1 MYVPG
6 VDQQHFEAAL
16 LADLVERDP
25 IDPSRLQRHSLH
37 SALREPVRQPVKL
50 GGEGAEFTHRLGVR
64 SGGTATKWLFCPQ
77 SIPAASGWI
86 RSSSEIEPRDFFPL
100 RAR

>member
-1 MYVPG
+1 MYVAG

-16 LADLVERDP
+16 LEDLVERDP

-50 GGEGAEFTHRLGVR
+50 GGEGAELTHRLGVPVGR
-64 SGGTATKWLFCPQ
+64 DRHEMAVLSA
-77 SIPAASGWI
+77 ID
-86 RSSSEIEPRDFFPL
+86 SSRIGLDPFE
-100 RAR
+100 